1 MHKFKFRILFF
12 SLVFFPIT
20 ILLGIW
26 QINRADEKNNIMDQY
41 AELIKKP
48 PIQLANSYQY
58 SNWEPVYGEGVYL
71 DEIIYEDNAI
81 SNGKAGYKVYH
92 LFELV
97 TGENI
102 FVNRGFIE
110 RKPMKNDLPE
120 VSVPEGLFFIQGNVL
135 LKQKNAFAK
144 EINESDSRIIQEFNL
159 ANIKRKRG
167 LENKEIYDF
176 LFNLAPSDPFK
187 LVPIEKPISMSASK
201 HIGYAIQWFGLSVVL
216 VVMTLIAFLK
226 KNE

>member
-1 MHKFKFRILFF
+1 MSTPIALQKEQPLENWQPIETVGAYQD
-12 SLVFFPIT
+12 LV
-20 ILLGIW
+20 
-26 QINRADEKNNIMDQY
+26 
-41 AELIKKP
+41 
-48 PIQLANSYQY
+48 
-58 SNWEPVYGEGVYL
+58 
-71 DEIIYEDNAI
+71 IYEDNAI

-167 LENKEIYDF
+167 LEDKKIYDF
-176 LFNLAPSDPFK
+176 LFNLAPSDPFM